1 MESANYLRDQQ
12 RDFLVP
18 FRTFLTFLTFLT
30 LRVFVFLFPPRGT
43 TASPGNTPPGQETT
57 TGISTKARELSLRV

>member
-18 FRTFLTFLTFLT
+18 FRTFLTFLT